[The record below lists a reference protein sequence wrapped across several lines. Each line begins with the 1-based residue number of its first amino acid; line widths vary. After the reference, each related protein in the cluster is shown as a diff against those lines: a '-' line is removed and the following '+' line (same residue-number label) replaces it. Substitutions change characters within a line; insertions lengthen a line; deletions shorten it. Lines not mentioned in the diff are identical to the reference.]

1 MKLTTNQT
9 DTISP
14 VSALIVV
21 SILVT
26 IIWAILALVFGLNV
40 AWLQVLG
47 GFILIDQIDFCRVIL
62 MQKMLSNPQSNKSN
76 KSNESTT

>member
-1 MKLTTNQT
+1 MKLSTNQT

-62 MQKMLSNPQSNKSN
+62 MQKRI
-76 KSNESTT
+76 